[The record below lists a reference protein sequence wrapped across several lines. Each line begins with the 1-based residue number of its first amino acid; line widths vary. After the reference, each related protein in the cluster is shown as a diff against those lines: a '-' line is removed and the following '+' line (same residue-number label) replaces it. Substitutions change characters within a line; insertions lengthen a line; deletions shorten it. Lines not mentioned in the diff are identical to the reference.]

1 MRLTKFRA
9 TPVRVKRFGTT
20 RPSRLWASS
29 DATQCTAK
37 CRPVFRRPILN
48 ARSNAE
54 APHNRWCFEKRADR
68 IAGSLIGSDSQASPA
83 FGTASVDH
91 RSASASF
98 HADTKTMRTLAT
110 RHRRLI
116 STLHDFSPK
125 KSSIKPS
132 FGKPCQR
139 EDTMAHSLWISDPP
153 LWYTSRSSETLIA
166 TSPACRFLERERP

>member
-1 MRLTKFRA
+1 MASDCLYTSRTMRLTKFRA
-9 TPVRVKRFGTT
+9 TPVLVKRFGTT
-20 RPSRLWASS
+20 RPSRPCKSS
-29 DATQCTAK
+29 DAIQCTAK

-54 APHNRWCFEKRADR
+54 APHNRWCFAKRADR

-83 FGTASVDH
+83 FGTPSVDH

-116 STLHDFSPK
+116 STLHDFPR
-125 KSSIKPS
+125 KSL
-132 FGKPCQR
+132 R
-139 EDTMAHSLWISDPP
+139 LNRSLGSYVNGQTPW
-153 LWYTSRSSETLIA
+153 RIA
-166 TSPACRFLERERP
+166 CG